1 MHNSPR
7 KEHKTNTNMEKHSAT
22 QVIGEKNDTIK
33 HHFYQGINKN
43 ISALP

>member
-7 KEHKTNTNMEKHSAT
+7 TQDEHKHGKTFSHTSDR
-22 QVIGEKNDTIK
+22 GKNDTIK